1 MEPVT
6 VTDAA
11 SKQAERQYLRRAG
24 TEDWERTKP
33 FVRPGMPFEP
43 GGLRLIADFAAALDC
58 LSPQPSDVVLDL
70 GAGSCWASEW
80 LQRLGLR
87 TISVDIAE
95 DMLRIGR
102 ERLRSHSALVAG
114 DLEALPLRPACA
126 DKAICLNAFHHLP
139 HPEAALREL
148 CRVLRPG
155 GAVVFSEPGIGH
167 ADQPHS
173 VHARDEFGVQERD
186 VPVDELV
193 DQCLA
198 AGFTDVRVKPLV
210 YVIPWFDLDR
220 HAWSAWER
228 RASVKRPQ
236 RALQKIW
243 LAVLE
248 LCGLGKR
255 GALVEQTIAMDLVRV
270 LKHAMEDHPV
280 IVARK

>member
-1 MEPVT
+1 VYAQ
-6 VTDAA
+6 VTDTP
-11 SKQAERQYLRRAG
+11 SKQAEREYLRRAG
-24 TEDWERTKP
+24 TADWERTKP
-33 FVRPGMPFEP
+33 FVRQGTPFEP
-43 GGLRLIADFAAALDC
+43 GGLRLIADFGAALEC
-58 LSPQPSDVVLDL
+58 LSPTPSDVVLDL

-102 ERLRSHSALVAG
+102 ERLGNQSALIAG
-114 DLEALPLRPACA
+114 DLEALPLRSECA

-139 HPEAALREL
+139 HPDAALREI
-148 CRVLRPG
+148 CRVLKPG

-167 ADQPHS
+167 ANQPHS
-173 VHARDEFGVQERD
+173 VHAAGEFGVLERD
-186 VPVDELV
+186 VPVGDLMN
-193 DQCLA
+193 QCLG
-198 AGFTDVRVKPLV
+198 AGFTNVRVKPLA
-210 YVIPWFDLDR
+210 YVVPWFDLDPD
-220 HAWSAWER
+220 AWSAWDR

-236 RALQKIW
+236 RALQKMG

-248 LCGLGKR
+248 LCGLGKG
-255 GALVEQTIAMDLVRV
+255 GALVEQTLAMDLLRV